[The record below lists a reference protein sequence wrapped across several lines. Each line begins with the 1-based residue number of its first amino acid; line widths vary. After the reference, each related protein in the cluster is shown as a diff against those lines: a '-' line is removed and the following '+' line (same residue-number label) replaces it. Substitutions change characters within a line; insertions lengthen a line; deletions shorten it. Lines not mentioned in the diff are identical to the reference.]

1 MAYFYEHIKGILS
14 DGTITKIKF
23 QANAVPTITTAES
36 ATETENNWGSI
47 LVTGTNDLT
56 VDQIVYGQFSAKSF
70 KSTNNIYCFKSNGA
84 EIKFDSNTVSFYQA
98 ESTLA
103 NIKAANANFAAGI
116 FSGNLTVSEKGS
128 FKNIDATEQV
138 SGSTASFSS
147 SCTALYF
154 NTTSDKRFKTN
165 LKILDSSEALKCI
178 EEVPV
183 FSFTFKETGTQSIG
197 IMAQDI
203 DKYNFNNFSIV
214 NKSNPDKWT
223 ICEDKLVYITWS
235 ALQSIM
241 KRIDTLEQEVKELRG
256 E

>member
-14 DGTITKIKF
+14 DGSVTKINF
-23 QANAVPTITTAES
+23 QTNAVPTITTATS
-36 ATETENNWGSI
+36 SETNWGSI
-47 LVTGTNDLT
+47 LVTGASVQTIN
-56 VDQIVYGQFSAKSF
+56 GQLLAQSF
-70 KSTNNIYCFKSNGA
+70 KSTNNTYYFSSDNVYITYNSDTKTFSFNK
-84 EIKFDSNTVSFYQA
+84 DSEN
-98 ESTLA
+98 LL
-103 NIKAANANFAAGI
+103 NIKAKDASFAAGN
-116 FSGNLTVSEKGS
+116 FSEELSVDGTAS
-128 FKNIDATEQV
+128 FKQSISVTGAL

-154 NTTSDKRFKTN
+154 NTTSDKRFKTD
-165 LKILDSSEALKCI
+165 LKTLDSSEALKCI

-203 DKYNFNNFSIV
+203 DKYNFHNFSIV
-214 NKSNPDKWT
+214 DKSNPYKWT
-223 ICEDKLVYITWS
+223 IYEDKLVYITWS

-241 KRIDTLEQEVKELRG
+241 KRIDTLEQEVKKLRG

>member
-14 DGTITKIKF
+14 DGSVTKINF
-23 QANAVPTITTAES
+23 QTNAVPTITTAGS
-36 ATETENNWGSI
+36 VISSETNWGSI
-47 LVTGTNDLT
+47 LVTGASVQTIN
-56 VDQIVYGQFSAKSF
+56 GQLLAQSF
-70 KSTNNIYCFKSNGA
+70 KSTNNTYYFNQAGA
-84 EIKFDSNTVSFYQA
+84 EINFTNNTISFYQA
-98 ESTLA
+98 ASTLA
-103 NIKAANANFAAGI
+103 NIKAAQANFTTGT
-116 FSGNLTVSEKGS
+116 FSKDLTVSGS
-128 FKNIDATEQV
+128 ASFGQNIDVTEEV
-138 SGSTASFSS
+138 SGKTASFSN

-154 NTTSDKRFKTN
+154 NTTSDKRFKTD

-214 NKSNPDKWT
+214 DKSNPYKWT
-223 ICEDKLVYITWS
+223 IYEDKLVYITWS

-241 KRIDTLEQEVKELRG
+241 KRIDTLEQEVKKLRG